1 MRLLVLLAA
10 PAASGADDSA
20 VSAMSDTDRQGR
32 DCASL
37 FFHISQR
44 GPKLLGAVRPKLL
57 GAVREGCPG
66 QALVAWRGVRLA
78 FAQSVPGPWSLTGS
92 S

>member
-1 MRLLVLLAA
+1 MRLLVLPAA

-20 VSAMSDTDRQGR
+20 VSAMSDTDGWGR

-44 GPKLLGAVRPKLL
+44 GPKLLGA
-57 GAVREGCPG
+57 AREGSPG
-66 QALVAWRGVRLA
+66 LVLVAWRGVRLA
-78 FAQSVPGPWSLTGS
+78 FAQSVPGRWSVAGS